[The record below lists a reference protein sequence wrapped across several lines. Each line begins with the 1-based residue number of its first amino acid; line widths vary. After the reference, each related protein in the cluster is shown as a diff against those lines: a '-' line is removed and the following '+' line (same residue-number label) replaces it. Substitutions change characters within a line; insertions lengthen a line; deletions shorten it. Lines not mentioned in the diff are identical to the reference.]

1 MARLEFG
8 LEAGSSTV
16 VRMDAHG
23 GAGLGG
29 ISIAIVEEAMSLVR
43 RYSAPQGVRRGQ
55 GKGPVTFLFM
65 GAAILT
71 LTACG
76 DKNAYVP
83 PPPPKVV
90 VAQPLQQPVTRYIEL
105 TGNTQAIN
113 TVDLEARVQG
123 FLEKINYVD
132 GSLVKKD
139 QVLFEIQRNTYEAQL
154 EQAKA
159 TLAGNQAGQLNA
171 QIEYDRQ
178 SQLQQQQVSTQAK
191 LDDAKQKL
199 DQAIAGVE
207 NAKASLQLA
216 QINLGYTEVA
226 APFDGIAT
234 RHLQSV
240 GSLVGYAGPTKLN
253 TVVQIDPIYV
263 YFNIS
268 ETIVLRIKEAL
279 ARQGKTLRDVGEVPV
294 EIGTQTETG
303 YPHKGK
309 IDYVAPEVDPSTG
322 TLQVRAILD
331 NKSSALLPG
340 FFVRVRVP
348 VRRPEKGILVED
360 VAIGTSQIG
369 QYVLIVGKDNIVEQR
384 PVKLGQL
391 EGQLR
396 VVESGL
402 AGDEWVITDGLQ
414 RAIPGNKVEPE
425 KKTLTASTE
434 Q

>member
-1 MARLEFG
+1 M
-8 LEAGSSTV
+8 
-16 VRMDAHG
+16 
-23 GAGLGG
+23 
-29 ISIAIVEEAMSLVR
+29 
-43 RYSAPQGVRRGQ
+43 
-55 GKGPVTFLFM
+55 
-65 GAAILT
+65 

-76 DKNAYVP
+76 DKNAYVA

-90 VAQPLQQPVTRYIEL
+90 AAQPLQQPVTRYIEL

-132 GSLVKKD
+132 GTLVKKD

-159 TLAGNQAGQLNA
+159 TLAGNQAGQVNA

-178 SQLQQQQVSTQAK
+178 AQLQQQQVSTQAK

-234 RHLQSV
+234 RHLQAI
-240 GSLVGYAGPTKLN
+240 GSLVGYAGPTKLA
-253 TVVQIDPIYV
+253 TVVQIDPIYA
-263 YFNIS
+263 YFNVS

-279 ARQGKTLRDVGEVPV
+279 SRQGKTLRDVGEVPV

-309 IDYVAPEVDPSTG
+309 IDYIAPEVDPSTG
-322 TLQVRAILD
+322 TLETRAIFE
-331 NKSSALLPG
+331 NKNSALLPG

-348 VRRPEKGILVED
+348 VQRPEKSILVED
-360 VAIGTSQIG
+360 VAIGTSQLG
-369 QYVLIVGKDNIVEQR
+369 EYVLIVGKDNIVEQR
-384 PVKLGQL
+384 QVKLGQL
-391 EGQLR
+391 DGRLR
-396 VVESGL
+396 VIESGL
-402 AGDEWVITDGLQ
+402 TGDEWVITEGLQ
-414 RAIPGNKVEPE
+414 RSVPGNKVDPQ
-425 KKTLTASTE
+425 KKTLTASSE